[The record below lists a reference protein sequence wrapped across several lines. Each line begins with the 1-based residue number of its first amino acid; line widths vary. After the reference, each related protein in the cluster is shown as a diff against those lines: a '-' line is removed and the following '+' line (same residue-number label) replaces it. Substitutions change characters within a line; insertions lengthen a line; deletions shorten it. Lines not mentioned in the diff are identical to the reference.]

1 MDKTN
6 LAYSKVMVLMWALYL
21 DGLLNAFIHAFN
33 KPTIMCYSGL
43 THSAIGWF

>member
-21 DGLLNAFIHAFN
+21 DGWSAFIHAFN

-43 THSAIGWF
+43 THSAIGWL